1 MAVIHLSKSAG
12 IINNCLTV
20 VGLPP
25 TGPSVSPNYTLS
37 FPFCLAD
44 EEETARIIDVLD
56 DRYDNAFDNNYFC
69 CSGSGCGC
77 DAIDGG
83 DA

>member
-1 MAVIHLSKSAG
+1 MAVIHLSKSEE

-37 FPFCLAD
+37 FPSCLAN
-44 EEETARIIDVLD
+44 ETETARITGVFDE
-56 DRYDNAFDNNYFC
+56 RYENAFDDNYFC
-69 CSGSGCGC
+69 CSP
-77 DAIDGG
+77 IDGG
-83 DA
+83 NA

>member
-1 MAVIHLSKSAG
+1 MTVIHLSKPSK

-25 TGPSVSPNYTLS
+25 TGPSVSPDYTLG
-37 FPFCLAD
+37 FPFCLAN
-44 EEETARIIDVLD
+44 EEETARITGVLD
-56 DRYDNAFDNNYFC
+56 YRYDNTFDNNYFC
-69 CSGSGCGC
+69 CSP
-77 DAIDGG
+77 IDGG